1 MNAEEIK
8 GFANIFTCYKAINE
22 KVFMFFFQKL
32 NKNVDFSIYL
42 KIIKK
47 LIHPRGEIIYCSIY
61 LFIFL

>member
-42 KIIKK
+42 KIIK
-47 LIHPRGEIIYCSIY
+47 
-61 LFIFL
+61 